1 MRIAICTFAA
11 CALLSALPALAQIS
25 ESKAS
30 ELRTEIAQRATLRV
44 IVTVSSAEVSGDSPA
59 AVRPQQERVLR
70 ALQGMEHQVVF
81 VFPSTPLLALVVG
94 RDALEVLLS
103 HPLVT
108 SIMVDRPRAP
118 AASAP

>member
-11 CALLSALPALAQIS
+11 CALMSAVPALAQMS

-30 ELRTEIAQRATLRV
+30 ELRAEIAEGGTLRV
-44 IVTVSSAEVSGDSPA
+44 IVTVSTVEASGDSPA
-59 AVRPQQERVLR
+59 AARSRQEQVLR
-70 ALQGMEHQVVF
+70 ALEGMEHQVVF

-108 SIMVDRPRAP
+108 SITVDRPRAP
-118 AASAP
+118 AAARP